1 MKNLL
6 LDIMSVVDMDLLI
19 EWTKFGG
26 LIVANI
32 FIWAFL
38 LCLSLA
44 ILLGIL
50 AAVFSLLAW
59 IWDKYYYR

>member
-1 MKNLL
+1 MKTLL
-6 LDIMSVVDMDLLI
+6 LDIMSVVDIDLLI

-38 LCLSLA
+38 LCLSLV
-44 ILLGIL
+44 IVL
-50 AAVFSLLAW
+50 AVLWVVFSLLAW